1 MRGLPALYTTTRINK
16 NSGRLGLLRLCLI
29 LLTLAGCQ
37 SFAPFA
43 DRRLL
48 EEQTF
53 QHLWSLYSHCR
64 SSVDPEEMRED
75 LQHLGQAARRLRE
88 LNRAPFLPEA
98 FAYRV
103 EGPPSRLSVNPEAM
117 MAACAIRAGQETQ
130 MTGRTDIATE
140 LYGFVLSGSWKSLS
154 SYYAEQARS
163 GLALLERTKDL
174 ASKNT
179 DATTEGPLN

>member
-1 MRGLPALYTTTRINK
+1 MTRMNK
-16 NSGRLGLLRLCLI
+16 NGGMLGRFRLCFI

-37 SFAPFA
+37 SVAPLA
-43 DRRLL
+43 DQRLL

-75 LQHLGQAARRLRE
+75 LQHLGQGARRLRE
-88 LNRAPFLPEA
+88 LNRASFLPEA
-98 FAYRV
+98 FEYTV
-103 EGPPSRLSVNPEAM
+103 EETPSRFSVNPEAM
-117 MAACAIRAGQETQ
+117 MAACAIRGGQEAQ

-154 SYYAEQARS
+154 SYYVEQARS
-163 GLALLERTKDL
+163 GLALLERTKEL

-179 DATTEGPLN
+179 HVTTEGPLN